1 MIAFPDFLLS
11 TTIACTIPVVLCGL
25 AGVAIGL
32 TRMAAIALAIP
43 ATVIPGP
50 RLAEALMPQISAY
63 ISISS
68 DMRQLITIAVSL
80 FLGVLVLL
88 VAATFR
94 QMLRLGVLGVMDR
107 VGGAAAGVLIAA
119 TGFPAISW
127 ALTQGSTIVSR
138 LAPRIPTI
146 HF

>member
-11 TTIACTIPVVLCGL
+11 TTIAFTIPVVLCGL

-94 QMLRLGVLGVMDR
+94 HMLRLGVMDR